1 MKCKANELVPLKNFT
16 SLCEGYCTLTIN
28 VCNDKKPLGV
38 TLDITSLNVSIS
50 STSFDLN
57 EVVKIACNF
66 SSVTDPDNCIQGPE
80 KYSTTEMVP
89 QTSDLIVSQTP
100 QEPRNTEFI
109 STLGFS
115 LGNIIGA
122 VFGGA
127 LFGTITTAIIALLM
141 YRKSSIIQR
150 SKPISDELMNPVYQ
164 HDDVQFAENPNVTD
178 RHSMVYNEVNDDIQ
192 NVIVVSPKQ
201 QQTNMGGTDIYNLL
215 NESDNKEDKSEY
227 YDHAGP
233 APSLSVD
240 VMEDRY
246 GSLFAEHEG
255 NDN

>member
-1 MKCKANELVPLKNFT
+1 MRMT
-16 SLCEGYCTLTIN
+16 S
-28 VCNDKKPLGV
+28 
-38 TLDITSLNVSIS
+38 
-50 STSFDLN
+50 
-57 EVVKIACNF
+57 IAF
-66 SSVTDPDNCIQGPE
+66 FQ
-80 KYSTTEMVP
+80 
-89 QTSDLIVSQTP
+89 
-100 QEPRNTEFI
+100 
-109 STLGFS
+109 
-115 LGNIIGA
+115 
-122 VFGGA
+122 
-127 LFGTITTAIIALLM
+127 
-141 YRKSSIIQR
+141 
-150 SKPISDELMNPVYQ
+150 
-164 HDDVQFAENPNVTD
+164 
-178 RHSMVYNEVNDDIQ
+178 Q

>member
-1 MKCKANELVPLKNFT
+1 MRM
-16 SLCEGYCTLTIN
+16 TL
-28 VCNDKKPLGV
+28 
-38 TLDITSLNVSIS
+38 
-50 STSFDLN
+50 
-57 EVVKIACNF
+57 IAF
-66 SSVTDPDNCIQGPE
+66 FQ
-80 KYSTTEMVP
+80 
-89 QTSDLIVSQTP
+89 
-100 QEPRNTEFI
+100 
-109 STLGFS
+109 
-115 LGNIIGA
+115 
-122 VFGGA
+122 
-127 LFGTITTAIIALLM
+127 
-141 YRKSSIIQR
+141 
-150 SKPISDELMNPVYQ
+150 
-164 HDDVQFAENPNVTD
+164 
-178 RHSMVYNEVNDDIQ
+178 Q

>member
-1 MKCKANELVPLKNFT
+1 MRFV
-16 SLCEGYCTLTIN
+16 
-28 VCNDKKPLGV
+28 
-38 TLDITSLNVSIS
+38 
-50 STSFDLN
+50 
-57 EVVKIACNF
+57 
-66 SSVTDPDNCIQGPE
+66 QGPE

-109 STLGFS
+109 RTLGFS
-115 LGNIIGA
+115 LGNIICA

-201 QQTNMGGTDIYNLL
+201 QQTWAAQISTI
-215 NESDNKEDKSEY
+215 
-227 YDHAGP
+227 
-233 APSLSVD
+233 
-240 VMEDRY
+240 
-246 GSLFAEHEG
+246 F
-255 NDN
+255 